1 MKMAT
6 DTLTAQEL
14 TDLRLGTLSTAVSD
28 WKTMVGRLERLAT
41 GGDGELSAAD
51 LEKKANAADWKGVN
65 ATVSRA
71 FVTKT
76 AAQFAD
82 AAAAAKSVLA
92 VLRDAHD
99 AFKQHKED
107 LRTAIDEL
115 GKRSIYVH
123 GNGNVSSSVPPGAVT
138 GGAEVHTP
146 TDEELD
152 AAQSR
157 ITRILWEA
165 SETDR
170 IAARALRQLA
180 KNKYDFTDQGPD
192 SLKDAD
198 RAQGKADA
206 EHWRKEIAKG
216 NVDDWS
222 DEKLSRFNET
232 LEDQRDNPGF
242 TENFATGLGADGTL
256 QFWRDLASP
265 PGGAVEGDKAKLL
278 AQVQDNLSMSLANAS
293 HGDSPAME
301 AWKKDMI
308 AAGGKPF
315 PVDPSMPMGPNGF
328 QVMSSLMGKGKFDD
342 DFLHDYGSAML
353 KYERDYSGDPE
364 TAWRDST
371 TLSYP
376 PSSNPSDPV
385 AGFMDALGHNP
396 EASLDF
402 FNGSTGQGDD
412 KLSNWDYLVGHDK
425 GAREWPVGEDGKPVG
440 FDNLGHALESAT
452 LGYPYDEKDPSIPPM
467 KTEAQIEARDAR
479 SDLMSRVVGNYSSAD
494 VIDKQPGI
502 SDSLARMASGHID
515 SLNYSAA
522 DFGGSGEVNGRDAR
536 FGAAKNHLADF
547 GSTSTTNFLRA
558 VAADEDAYNTVS
570 AAQQAY
576 GSSVMAAQG
585 GDEGDVKRV
594 AMHSMTMHGILD
606 QSRFESIGKEF
617 GDEKE
622 AANRELEKQGAWR
635 DFAAGAVIGTGVGVA
650 SAVVIPASAAAAIAV
665 PLAFEVAGGAAET
678 HMSNQTLDWLKE
690 NEFDNTDEALTGID
704 KARDVGQH
712 NAMTPL
718 LNHAQQSGMSDDEIW
733 DLSEDAEEA
742 YNKGRTRS
750 DTKDVRGF

>member
-1 MKMAT
+1 MAA

-14 TDLRLGTLSTAVSD
+14 TDLRLGTLNTAVSD

-41 GGDGELSAAD
+41 GSDGELSAAD

-65 ATVSRA
+65 ATVSRE

-92 VLRDAHD
+92 VLRDAHS

-115 GKRSIYVH
+115 AKNNIYVN
-123 GNGNVSSSVPPGAVT
+123 GNGKVAASVPSGAAA
-138 GGAEVHTP
+138 GGADIHKP
-146 TDEELD
+146 TAEELD

-157 ITRILWEA
+157 ITKILWEA
-165 SETDR
+165 TETDR

-198 RAQGKADA
+198 REQGKADA
-206 EHWRKEIAKG
+206 EYWRKEIAKG
-216 NVDDWS
+216 NVDEWS
-222 DEKLSRFNET
+222 KEKLARFNEA
-232 LEDQRDNPGF
+232 LENQRDNPGF
-242 TENFATGLGADGTL
+242 TEAFATGLGGDGTL

-293 HGDSPAME
+293 HSDSPAME
-301 AWKKDMI
+301 AWKKDVI

-315 PVDPSMPMGPNGF
+315 PVDPAMPMGPNGF

-342 DFLHDYGSAML
+342 DFLRDYGTAML
-353 KYERDYSGDPE
+353 KYEREYPGDPKV
-364 TAWRDST
+364 AWRDTT
-371 TLSYP
+371 TLTYP
-376 PSSNPSDPV
+376 PTGNPNDPV

-412 KLSNWDYLVGHDK
+412 KLSNWDYLVGHGK
-425 GAREWPVGEDGKPVG
+425 EAREWPVDDDGKPMG

-452 LGYPYDEKDPSIPPM
+452 LGYPYDAKDPSIPPM
-467 KTEAQIEARDAR
+467 KTEAQIEAREAR
-479 SDLMSRVVGNYSSAD
+479 TDLMLRVVENYSSAD
-494 VIDKQPGI
+494 VIEKQPGI
-502 SDSLARMASGHID
+502 SESLARMASGHID

-522 DFGGSGEVNGRDAR
+522 DFGRSGDVNGRDAR
-536 FGAAKNHLADF
+536 FGADKNHLQDF
-547 GSTSTTNFLRA
+547 GATSTTNFLRA

-594 AMHSMTMHGILD
+594 AMHSMMMHGMLD
-606 QSRFESIGKEF
+606 QSRFESIGQEF
-617 GDEKE
+617 ADEKE

-650 SAVVIPASAAAAIAV
+650 SEVIIPARAAAAIAV
-665 PLAFEVAGGAAET
+665 PLAFEVVGGAAET

-690 NEFDNTDEALTGID
+690 NEFDNTDEALQGID
-704 KARDVGQH
+704 KARDTGQS
-712 NAMTPL
+712 NAMIPL
-718 LNHAQQSGMSDDEIW
+718 LNYAQANGMSDDEIW
-733 DLSEDAEEA
+733 DLSDEAEEA
-742 YNKGRTRS
+742 YNKGRARS
-750 DTKDVRGF
+750 DTKDVRGY